1 MKLKVNDKVVV
12 MEGKQRGKVGKILKI
27 DRKKN
32 RVVVEKL
39 NIVTRYRKKTPNAP
53 GQKIQKEA
61 PIHFSNVMIVDPKTG
76 KPSRIGYRFLKNGE
90 KERYS
95 KKSGEVLP

>member
-1 MKLKVNDKVVV
+1 MKLKVKDNVVV
-12 MEGKQRGKVGKILKI
+12 IAGKHKGKVGKILKI

-32 RVVVEKL
+32 RVVVEKV
-39 NIVTRYRKKTPNAP
+39 NVVTRFRKKTANAP

-61 PIHFSNVMIVDPKTG
+61 PIHASNVMIVDPKTG
-76 KPSRIGYRFLKNGE
+76 KPSRIGYRFLKGGE
-90 KERYS
+90 KERFA